1 MDNTF
6 FINWLNRFA
15 NETIS
20 DWNFMI
26 IFEPFQLNIKSDNMV
41 SKEAN
46 LRLGDS
52 VFVAAYRDRMRRG
65 LGINKS
71 GQVARHKPLKK
82 STIRNRRGRALPLL
96 RTGKMVR
103 SFRVNRNRTTDQ
115 KIVLDFP
122 SRERIK
128 ASVHQ
133 FGQRSK
139 GIPARP
145 HVGVSQK
152 DLQEAV
158 RVIES
163 EWADQLDDFIQIENQ

>member
-1 MDNTF
+1 
-6 FINWLNRFA
+6 
-15 NETIS
+15 
-20 DWNFMI
+20 MI
-26 IFEPFQLNIKSDNMV
+26 IVESFQLNIEPEKMV
-41 SKEAN
+41 SKEIN

-52 VFVAAYRDRMRRG
+52 VFVPAYRDRMSRG

-71 GQVARHKPLKK
+71 GQVVRHKPLK
-82 STIRNRRGRALPLL
+82 SNSRRNRRGRSLPLV
-96 RTGKMVR
+96 RTGKMAR
-103 SFRVNRNRTTDQ
+103 SFRVNRNRTTEQ
-115 KIVLDFP
+115 RIVLDFP

-133 FGQRSK
+133 FGQRRK

-158 RVIES
+158 RFIELD
-163 EWADQLDDFIQIENQ
+163 WAEHLADFIQIEDQ